1 MKQESGT
8 AVGKTRSAGPRGDDQ
23 LQIVDAG
30 VEKNELEVRIGRDEM
45 NLAEFPFTVLT
56 HRAPRGINAIKFQDV
71 ISGKDGKAVIR
82 EWTVTGSEGYGLP
95 VAGDEEVY
103 VALMEITQEHGFR
116 SAKVPITRYDLLGR
130 MGWPRDGHAYR
141 RVQDALNRLMG
152 VSIVANNSFWDN
164 EAKRY
169 VDEGF
174 HILEGYRLYDEK
186 PGRDC
191 SPPDSYVVWNPVLF
205 TSFRAGNIK
214 QLDTSTYFALET
226 PLARRLFRY
235 LDKKRYDGKAT
246 YRMRLKKLAF
256 EKLGMSRNYYPSQI
270 KRELERA
277 HAELIE
283 KGFLREVSYY
293 VPQRR
298 GGEEIVIY
306 AFGARKRH
314 GGSVETVPPA
324 DSDVVEEGSLHARL
338 IGLGVS
344 RSMAAHLLANY
355 AEHHIH
361 QWVTYC
367 EYKLAH
373 GWLPHESPAAWVVAA
388 IRSRD
393 WQVPEWF
400 EQQLSPSTDAADDD
414 GEMAARLEAQR
425 QSELDEYERIRA
437 TIEIELGIGETTKR
451 IWAEARNILAEREQ
465 MTPALLSTYLLPIRG
480 RTATL
485 VTPVPFFC
493 QYIERSVPA
502 IAEILRDLTGKPDL
516 CIEISCH
523 EHLSPPHQS
532 RLDWTDDEG

>member
-1 MKQESGT
+1 MGDS
-8 AVGKTRSAGPRGDDQ
+8 AVDSR
-23 LQIVDAG
+23 
-30 VEKNELEVRIGRDEM
+30 ELEVRIGRDEM

-56 HRAPRGINAIKFQDV
+56 HRVPNGVNAIKFQDV

-116 SAKVPITRYDLLGR
+116 SAKVPITRYDLLRR
-130 MGWPRDGHAYR
+130 MGWPRDGHAYK

-164 EAKRY
+164 DAKRY

-186 PGRDC
+186 PGRDS

-277 HAELIE
+277 HTELIE

-293 VPQRR
+293 SPQRR
-298 GGEEIVIY
+298 GAEEIVIY
-306 AFGARKRH
+306 AFGARKRQLA
-314 GGSVETVPPA
+314 SQAATSLPET
-324 DSDVVEEGSLHARL
+324 DTLEDGTLQARL

-344 RSMAAHLLANY
+344 GSMTAHLIANY
-355 AEHHIH
+355 AEEHVYR
-361 QWVTYC
+361 WVTYC
-367 EYKLAH
+367 EHKLAH

-388 IRSRD
+388 IRSKD
-393 WQVPEWF
+393 WQIPEWF
-400 EQQLSPSTDAADDD
+400 DRSAQPVEDAEDDT
-414 GEMAARLEAQR
+414 ELAARLEAQR
-425 QSELDEYERIRA
+425 RAEHAEYERIR
-437 TIEIELGIGETTKR
+437 TGIEMELGIGETTKR
-451 IWAEARNILAEREQ
+451 LWVDAQSMLEKREE

-480 RTATL
+480 RKATL

-493 QYIERSVPA
+493 QYIERALPA
-502 IAEILRDLTGKPDL
+502 IADVLRELTGKSDL
-516 CIEISCH
+516 TLEISCH
-523 EHLSPPHQS
+523 EHLCPPYQS
-532 RLDWTDDEG
+532 RLDWADDEA